1 MSPGL
6 KFVTSVREQSPK
18 LADRLAVALAVSL
31 PWSTSATSILAVL
44 LLLALIPTI
53 DIPAF
58 KKVVLTPVG
67 GTPLILVALGAAG
80 MFWGG
85 IPWADHINGISSFLK
100 LLFIP
105 LLLFQFSRS
114 ERASEVLAGFLI
126 SCGLLLICSWIL
138 LAWPEMPWPG
148 DVRVRWGSG
157 QRLHFS
163 ERDVHDLHICDCAIC
178 FDFWRRGRRVLTLTL
193 VMLALLFFANVL
205 YVATSRTALVIIPVL
220 LFVFGLRSFR
230 WKGAIGFV
238 VVVAALA
245 AIAWPSA
252 NYLRERVDSF
262 FTELKAYNTDGP
274 ATSAGERLTFWT
286 KSIGFIEAAPIVGHG
301 TGSIHE
307 QFKRSAVGKTGMAA
321 EAAENPH
328 NQILAVGIQ
337 LGLVGIAVLL
347 AMWLAHLALF
357 MRAGSF
363 AAWVGL
369 VFVIQNVVGSLFNS
383 HLFDFT
389 NGWLYVVG
397 VGVAGGVV
405 LRELADGRQAGSSAD
420 APDR

>member
-1 MSPGL
+1 MSLKL
-6 KFVTSVREQSPK
+6 KFVTSAREQVPK

-44 LLLALIPTI
+44 LLLALLPTI
-53 DIPAF
+53 DIPAL
-58 KKVVLTPVG
+58 KKVILTPAG
-67 GTPLILVALGAAG
+67 GAPLVLVALGAAG
-80 MFWGG
+80 MFWGDVS
-85 IPWADHINGISSFLK
+85 WAAHVNGISSFLK

-105 LLLFQFSRS
+105 LFLFQFSRS
-114 ERASEVLAGFLI
+114 ERAFEVLAGFLV
-126 SCGLLLICSWIL
+126 SCCLLLICSWIL
-138 LAWPEMPWPG
+138 SAWPNMPWPG
-148 DVRVRWGSG
+148 HVSTPGVPVKDYIS
-157 QRLHFS
+157 QSAMFT
-163 ERDVHDLHICDCAIC
+163 ICIFVIAQ
-178 FDFWRRGRRVLTLTL
+178 FAVDFWRRGRRVLTLML

-230 WKGAIGFV
+230 WKGVIGLV
-238 VVVAALA
+238 VVIAALA
-245 AIAWPSA
+245 AVAWPSA
-252 NYLRERVDSF
+252 DYLRERVDSF
-262 FTELKAYNTDGP
+262 FAELKAYNPDGP

-286 KSIGFIEAAPIVGHG
+286 KSIGFIHASPIVGHG

-337 LGLVGIAVLL
+337 LGVVGIAVLL
-347 AMWLAHLALF
+347 AMWLAHLSIF
-357 MRAGSF
+357 MRASSF

-405 LRELADGRQAGSSAD
+405 LKEQTASIDSKPIMED
-420 APDR
+420 

>member
-1 MSPGL
+1 MRMSPQL
-6 KFVTSVREQSPK
+6 KFLTSAIERLPK
-18 LADRLAVALAVSL
+18 LADRLAVALAISL
-31 PWSTSATSILAVL
+31 PWSTSATSILAAL
-44 LLLALIPTI
+44 LLFALIPTI
-53 DIPAF
+53 DMPAL
-58 KKVVLTPVG
+58 KKAIRTPAG
-67 GTPLILVALGAAG
+67 GTPLILVTLGAAG

-114 ERASEVLAGFLI
+114 ERASEVLIGFLV
-126 SCGLLLICSWIL
+126 SCGLLLICSWML
-138 LAWPEMPWPG
+138 VAWPDMPWPAY
-148 DVRVRWGSG
+148 VRALGVPVKDYIS
-157 QRLHFS
+157 QSAMFT
-163 ERDVHDLHICDCAIC
+163 ICIFVIAQFAFDC
-178 FDFWRRGRRVLTLTL
+178 WRRGRRVLALAL

-205 YVATSRTALVIIPVL
+205 YVATSRTALVVIPVL

-230 WKGAIGFV
+230 WKGAIGLV
-238 VVVAALA
+238 VAVAALA
-245 AIAWPSA
+245 AVAWPSA
-252 NYLRERVDSF
+252 NYLRERVDNF
-262 FTELKAYNTDGP
+262 FTELNAYNPDGP

-286 KSIGFIEAAPIVGHG
+286 KSIGFIESSPLIGHG

-307 QFKRSAVGKTGMAA
+307 QFKRSTVGRTGMAA
-321 EAAENPH
+321 EASANPH

-337 LGLVGIAVLL
+337 LGFVGIAVLL
-347 AMWLAHLALF
+347 AMWAAHLTLF
-357 MRAGSF
+357 RSSSF

-405 LRELADGRQAGSSAD
+405 LKELTLERQG
-420 APDR
+420 APIGDRQ

>member
-1 MSPGL
+1 MFTICI
-6 KFVTSVREQSPK
+6 FVI
-18 LADRLAVALAVSL
+18 A
-31 PWSTSATSILAVL
+31 
-44 LLLALIPTI
+44 
-53 DIPAF
+53 
-58 KKVVLTPVG
+58 
-67 GTPLILVALGAAG
+67 
-80 MFWGG
+80 
-85 IPWADHINGISSFLK
+85 
-100 LLFIP
+100 
-105 LLLFQFSRS
+105 QF
-114 ERASEVLAGFLI
+114 A
-126 SCGLLLICSWIL
+126 
-138 LAWPEMPWPG
+138 
-148 DVRVRWGSG
+148 
-157 QRLHFS
+157 
-163 ERDVHDLHICDCAIC
+163 
-178 FDFWRRGRRVLTLTL
+178 FDFWRRGRRILTLAL
-193 VMLALLFFANVL
+193 IMLSLLFFANVL
-205 YVATSRTALVIIPVL
+205 YVATSRTALVVIPVL

-230 WKGAIGFV
+230 WKGAIGLV
-238 VVVAALA
+238 VVIAALV

-252 NYLRERVDSF
+252 NYLRERVDGF

-274 ATSAGERLTFWT
+274 ATSAAERLTFWT
-286 KSIGFIEAAPIVGHG
+286 KSIGFIKAAPIVGHG

-397 VGVAGGVV
+397 VGVAGGMV
-405 LRELADGRQAGSSAD
+405 LKERAARV
-420 APDR
+420 DRKSILED